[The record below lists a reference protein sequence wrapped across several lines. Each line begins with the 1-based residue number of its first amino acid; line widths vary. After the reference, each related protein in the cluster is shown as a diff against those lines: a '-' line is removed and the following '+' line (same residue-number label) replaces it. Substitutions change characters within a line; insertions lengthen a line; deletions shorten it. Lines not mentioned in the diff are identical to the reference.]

1 MDIIPTFGDELVAT
15 IRPSYELL
23 SSILNRPENAR
34 AIRATKR
41 ETLPYGPHKRH
52 LLDLF
57 TPRDS
62 AVNPSGDGP
71 RPIFIFVY
79 GGGFKAGDRTI
90 PEVEGGLAYANV
102 GSFMADKLGYETI
115 IMDYRTIDHGAKYP
129 SGGDEIDMVFDWLEK
144 RNVGKPRRDVYIMGN
159 SAGAAH
165 VITWLFEPAYDESV
179 KRLTSGQG
187 DLKLKAAASVGG
199 PFRWYYKD
207 MTDTFLQSILVTYY
221 GDEKKVDENAPTEVA
236 HRAIDSSGENVS
248 KTRPPILVAVSE
260 FDPEYMRRSGKEFAE
275 IWEAAGGKVEHWIVK
290 GHNHISPVLCMGTGG
305 EREEA
310 WAHEM
315 MKRLQDLAH

>member
-1 MDIIPTFGDELVAT
+1 MDKIQTFGDELAST
-15 IRPSYELL
+15 ILPSYKLF
-23 SSILNRPENAR
+23 SDILNRPENAR
-34 AIRATKR
+34 AIHATKR
-41 ETLPYGPHKRH
+41 ETLSYGPHQRH

-57 TPRDS
+57 TPRNS
-62 AVNPSGDGP
+62 AVNPGGDGP

-79 GGGFKAGDRTI
+79 GGGFKVGNRTI

-115 IMDYRTIDHGAKYP
+115 IMDYKTIDHGAKYP
-129 SGGDEIDMVFDWLEK
+129 SGGDEIEMVMAWLEK
-144 RNVGKPRRDVYIMGN
+144 RYASKARRDVYIMGN

-165 VITWLFEPAYDESV
+165 VMTWLFEPAYDETV
-179 KRLTSGQG
+179 KRLTAAQG
-187 DLKLKAAASVGG
+187 DLCLKGVAATGG
-199 PFRWYYKD
+199 PFRWYHKD

-221 GDEKKVDENAPTEVA
+221 GDEKQVDENAPTEVA
-236 HRAIDSSGENVS
+236 KRAVDSSGGNFT

-260 FDPEYMRRSGKEFAE
+260 FDPEYMRRSGKEFME
-275 IWEAAGGKVEHWIVK
+275 IWKAAGGKGEHWILK

-310 WAHEM
+310 WAHETM
-315 MKRLQDLAH
+315 RRLQDLAS